1 MGLIEICVK
10 VVFKTLY
17 RKSGKHQNLI
27 VASGFLF
34 LKTIQLMENLTKSQL
49 NVKEEM

>member
-17 RKSGKHQNLI
+17 QKSGKHQNLI

-49 NVKEEM
+49 NLKEEM